1 VEAAA
6 VQRLAASS
14 FKWLQVAPQLVSR
27 LPTYLLPAGRT
38 IFGAPFPEA
47 KQCTMPPTRAVTDG
61 GASAPFVE
69 AQSNFFSGSEHKHR
83 LFLLLMLVANMQL
96 LVVGGTPTTFSQEG
110 HQEEAESRSK
120 PPQQK
125 SLLVQGSGSSGMP
138 TKRDAS
144 PHTPPTG
151 THAGRRLSELSEFE
165 PNSSEEAVR
174 AQNGG
179 RILSSIKSYHTT
191 TESSCSAAGYD
202 AITSYDDCLAAANSL
217 VLPFYGDSASWGPSG
232 CFLDG
237 SRERA
242 CSLQPHVTRD
252 HP

>member
-1 VEAAA
+1 M
-6 VQRLAASS
+6 
-14 FKWLQVAPQLVSR
+14 APQLVSR

-179 RILSSIKSYHTT
+179 RILSSYTSYHTT
-191 TESSCSAAGYD
+191 TGSSCSASGYD
-202 AITSYDDCLAAANSL
+202 VILSYEDCEL
-217 VLPFYGDSASWGPSG
+217 VASDWLYGSVYDMGSDPLTTWGPGG
-232 CFLDG
+232 CFWDG
-237 SRERA
+237 TDVYFNGNFDSTIT
-242 CSLQPHVTRD
+242 CDSMVSYCYIHSSI
-252 HP
+252 